1 MKDKEVI
8 ENTSFIFI
16 VSHPKNN
23 YSSRTPCSS
32 VLSSLTSHA
41 TTGKQNAHTRKS
53 SSNAKNSDNKTAS
66 TTKVQ
71 SHHSSNP
78 TESSPQGI
86 PTNKQNGPSSQRR
99 RFNPQH
105 QNIRLNGSLKPQGTT
120 NEADQNNVKSGSRSE
135 HRRQQHNN
143 FRPKNKGAM
152 KNQEQ
157 SATARTTENVAH
169 PEKSRRKH
177 HATDTTDH
185 RPFRGGVGRVSQCNL
200 CPARMEVSADTTV
213 LSVPAVTLVA

>member
-1 MKDKEVI
+1 MLVI
-8 ENTSFIFI
+8 SLVLIHNLKKQGNVYRLLRCNILAIAQFLCCIKAISILF
-16 VSHPKNN
+16 S
-23 YSSRTPCSS
+23 
-32 VLSSLTSHA
+32 LSSYTDNDFLQFLLILVA
-41 TTGKQNAHTRKS
+41 VFYYW
-53 SSNAKNSDNKTAS
+53 KNSDSLTIIQFLS
-66 TTKVQ
+66 
-71 SHHSSNP
+71 
-78 TESSPQGI
+78 G
-86 PTNKQNGPSSQRR
+86 QNGPSSQRR